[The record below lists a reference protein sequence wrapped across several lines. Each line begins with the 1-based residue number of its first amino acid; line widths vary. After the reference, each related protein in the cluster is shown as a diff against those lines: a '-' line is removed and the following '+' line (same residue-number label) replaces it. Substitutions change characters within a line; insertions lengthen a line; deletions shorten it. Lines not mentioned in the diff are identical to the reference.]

1 MQRETKRG
9 QILSFTLKDNYQA
22 SLKTIKLTI
31 NMTFTRPLDN
41 SAQLKVNFLIFQAK
55 HMLWVLKRTD

>member
-1 MQRETKRG
+1 MQRETKRR

-41 SAQLKVNFLIFQAK
+41 IAQLKVNFLISQAK
-55 HMLWVLKRTD
+55 HMLWVLKRTV